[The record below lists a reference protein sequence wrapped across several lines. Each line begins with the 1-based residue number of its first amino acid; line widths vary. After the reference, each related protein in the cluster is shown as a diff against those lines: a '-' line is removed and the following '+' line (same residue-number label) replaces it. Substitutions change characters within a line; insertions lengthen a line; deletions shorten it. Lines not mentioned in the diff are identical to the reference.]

1 MAIGRKISLTPNVK
15 SKKINVTATADQT
28 LFTVTGG
35 YRINN
40 ISVYRN
46 GVLLAIGSDFLANDG
61 STVTLLSA
69 ATVGDVVQFEV
80 FDTHEI
86 ADALNQNGDQILDG
100 ALTVTGIV
108 SASSIKIGS
117 AITFSDTGINVT
129 GVITATSF
137 TGDGSGLTGVANTD
151 FVVSTATT
159 TVRMVVTG
167 GANVTGVVTAA
178 SFTGDGAN
186 LTNVGVDTATVDTGS
201 LKVSGI
207 STLTGYVSMGS
218 TVGAAGSI
226 YFPDRKGI
234 NFGNAAEGDLRIYHS
249 GNHSH
254 IQDSGTG
261 ELLLSGSIVSL
272 NSGDASE
279 YMLKATTDG
288 TVELYHDGKE
298 RFETQDDGVEVI
310 HAGTANTMRMHA
322 GGSVGV
328 GIGVT
333 NTTGRDAAAGVG
345 TVKGQIVFN
354 ETDGAMQVYGGTEW
368 IGIASV
374 AALETTGGVKIE
386 SGSDVYHV
394 FNSDLGSTT
403 FIVEGTAGLTGAK
416 VLIVGGGAG
425 SNNDNGAAGGAGGVV
440 YGSNVPF
447 SPGTYPARVGVGGT
461 TNQNRDN
468 DVECNG
474 QPSRLST
481 PVGVVTGFGGQGS
494 SNQNG
499 NPYVLYKT
507 WGSDWIMNPYG
518 DNPDITPNTLF
529 GSGCGGRITNPTS
542 MEQSNI
548 AFPTP
553 YGQPSR
559 PTFGGLFTNY
569 GSSGGGATNSA
580 YWNTGG
586 GGGAAESGTASNPGA
601 SPRAEGGDGQPF
613 PEFPAPVI
621 APGIPTPFRPD
632 FESEV
637 GPTGMF
643 GGGGGG
649 SMENPPFSGNGGAG
663 GGGDGNNSANAPS
676 PGLKGTFGTGG
687 GSGSYGGGSPGS
699 MVPAVGGA
707 GIIIIKYTV

>member
-1 MAIGRKISLTPNVK
+1 MAESRARSLANLANE
-15 SKKINVTATADQT
+15 SA
-28 LFTVTGG
+28 
-35 YRINN
+35 
-40 ISVYRN
+40 ISV
-46 GVLLAIGSDFLANDG
+46 DG
-61 STVTLLSA
+61 TSFDVGISSASPSKELDVGGKATVNVGSA
-69 ATVGDVVQFEV
+69 A
-80 FDTHEI
+80 
-86 ADALNQNGDQILDG
+86 
-100 ALTVTGIV
+100 
-108 SASSIKIGS
+108 S
-117 AITFSDTGINVT
+117 AITIDGVAGVVT
-129 GVITATSF
+129 AVKF
-137 TGDGSGLTGVANTD
+137 VGDGSGLTGVANTD

-167 GANVTGVVTAA
+167 GVNVTGVVTAA

-207 STLTGYVSMGS
+207 STLSGYVSLGS

-226 YFPDRKGI
+226 YFPDNKGI
-234 NFGNAAEGDLRIYHS
+234 NFGDAAEGDLQILHTGGEDQIRSAGTKLEIRS
-249 GNHSH
+249 
-254 IQDSGTG
+254 DSLRLTSSAAEKYFMGT
-261 ELLLSGSIVSL
+261 
-272 NSGDASE
+272 A
-279 YMLKATTDG
+279 DG
-288 TVELYHDGKE
+288 AAELYFDGVD
-298 RFETQDDGVEVI
+298 RLATNVHGVEVA
-310 HAGTANTMRMHA
+310 HAGTASTSRFLA

-333 NTTGRDAAAGVG
+333 TTTGRNAAAGVG
-345 TVKGQIVFN
+345 TVKGQIVYN
-354 ETDGAMQVYGGTEW
+354 DTESRMEVYSGNAW
-368 IGIASV
+368 VGIASV
-374 AALETTGGVKIE
+374 AALTTTGGVKIE

-403 FIVEGTAGLTGAK
+403 FVVGGTAGLTGAK

-440 YGSNVPF
+440 YGASVPF

-494 SNQNG
+494 SNQTG

-542 MEQSNI
+542 MEQANI
-548 AFPTP
+548 PFPTP

-559 PTFGGLFTNY
+559 PTFGGVFANY
-569 GSSGGGATNSA
+569 GSPGGGATNSA

-586 GGGAAESGTASNPGA
+586 GGGAAEAGTASNPGA

-621 APGIPTPFRPD
+621 APGIPSPFRPD

-637 GPTGMF
+637 GPTGIF

-649 SMENPPFSGNGGAG
+649 SMENPGFSGNGGAG
-663 GGGDGNNSANAPS
+663 GGGDANNSANAPS

-687 GSGSYGGGSPGS
+687 GSGSYGGGTPGS
-699 MVPAVGGA
+699 MVPEVGGS